1 MKHTPM
7 ENAITV
13 ALIVCLALVSI
24 VFGLAVWLGLTWIIC
39 LVVGGFGWEI
49 PFWPTFGAIFL
60 VTLLVNWL
68 RPSRRS

>member
-1 MKHTPM
+1 MSRHTL
-7 ENAITV
+7 EIILGLLLVSAVVTFLIFLGV
-13 ALIVCLALVSI
+13 AL
-24 VFGLAVWLGLTWIIC
+24 WLGLTWVIC